1 MFRAA
6 LLLGLAAFA
15 AVPSAAQARDG
26 CGPGWYHNGYACVPQ
41 RGPGYSPGYGPG
53 PGYGPPP
60 PPPGYYGGGGGYG
73 PQPRSR
79 ANPDCY
85 PYHGRWI
92 CCPRN
97 WTVQDGVCKPYTGR

>member
-26 CGPGWYHNGYACVPQ
+26 CGPGWYYNGYACVPQ
-41 RGPGYSPGYGPG
+41 RGPGYGPPPGYG
-53 PGYGPPP
+53 PGYGPPR
-60 PPPGYYGGGGGYG
+60 GYDRGYGGA
-73 PQPRSR
+73 PRSR